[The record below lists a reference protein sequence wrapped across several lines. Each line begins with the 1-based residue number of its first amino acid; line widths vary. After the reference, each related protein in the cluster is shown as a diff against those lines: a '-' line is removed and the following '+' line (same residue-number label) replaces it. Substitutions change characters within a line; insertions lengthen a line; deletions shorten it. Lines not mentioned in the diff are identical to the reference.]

1 MLMPA
6 RLPSGL
12 TGRAPVT
19 RDPPAEHRTG
29 WLIAVELDTDS
40 LATSRSFIEY
50 ERATAIRDL
59 IAENVFLPSGQTG
72 GAFRLGLSILD
83 GKLVLDIADEDVNLI
98 VRHILSLSPLR
109 RVIKD
114 YFLIC
119 DSYYE
124 AVRNA
129 GPSQIEAIDMGRRG
143 VHNEGSTILCE
154 RLAGKIALDFET
166 GRRLFTLVC
175 ALAWKG

>member
-1 MLMPA
+1 
-6 RLPSGL
+6 
-12 TGRAPVT
+12 VT
-19 RDPPAEHRTG
+19 KAAAAGSRRQATSG
-29 WLIAVELDTDS
+29 WLVAVDLDTES

-59 IAENVFLPSGQTG
+59 IAENAFLPAGRAS
-72 GAFRLGLSILD
+72 GAFRLGLSIGD
-83 GKLVLDIADEDVNLI
+83 GKLVLDIAEADGTPVA
-98 VRHILSLSPLR
+98 RHILSLSPLK

-119 DSYYE
+119 DSYYA

-143 VHNEGSTILCE
+143 VHNEGSAILRE
-154 RLAGKIALDFET
+154 RLQSKIAVDFDT
-166 GRRLFTLVC
+166 ARRLFTLVC

>member
-1 MLMPA
+1 
-6 RLPSGL
+6 
-12 TGRAPVT
+12 VT
-19 RDPPAEHRTG
+19 KAAAAGSRRQATSG
-29 WLIAVELDTDS
+29 WLVAVDLDTES

-59 IAENVFLPSGQTG
+59 IAENAFLPAGRAS
-72 GAFRLGLSILD
+72 GAFRLGLSIGD
-83 GKLVLDIADEDVNLI
+83 GKLVLDIAEADGTPVA
-98 VRHILSLSPLR
+98 RHILSLSPLK

-119 DSYYE
+119 DSYYA
-124 AVRNA
+124 AVRSA

-143 VHNEGSTILCE
+143 VHNEGSTILRA
-154 RLAGKIALDFET
+154 RLKSKIAIDFET
-166 GRRLFTLVC
+166 ARRLFTLVC

>member
-1 MLMPA
+1 MITVSA
-6 RLPSGL
+6 KDDRAGRL
-12 TGRAPVT
+12 V
-19 RDPPAEHRTG
+19 
-29 WLIAVELDTDS
+29 AVDIDTES

-59 IAENVFLPSGQTG
+59 ISENSFLPAGRSE
-72 GAFRLGLSILD
+72 GAFRLKLSIIE
-83 GKLVLDIADEDVNLI
+83 GKLVLDIADADAAPVI
-98 VRHILSLSPLR
+98 RHILSLSPLR

-119 DSYYE
+119 DSYYN
-124 AVRNA
+124 AVSSA

-143 VHNEGSTILCE
+143 MHDEGATILRQ
-154 RLAGKIALDFET
+154 RLDAKIKVDFET
-166 GRRLFTLVC
+166 SRRLFTLVC